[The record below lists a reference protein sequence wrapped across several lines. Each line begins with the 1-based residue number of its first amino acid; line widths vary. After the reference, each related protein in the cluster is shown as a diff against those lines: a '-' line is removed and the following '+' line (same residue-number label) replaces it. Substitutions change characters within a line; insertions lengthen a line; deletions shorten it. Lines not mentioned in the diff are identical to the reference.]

1 MPRPFHLLFVTV
13 AFTSLVSVALFSDE
27 EIIRTFRGR
36 EIGPT
41 TMGGRVVDIE
51 VDSKNVH
58 RIFVASAS
66 GGLWATENNGS
77 TWKNIFEDEKTI
89 SIGDIALDSK
99 APKTIW
105 VGTGEA
111 NNQRSS
117 FWGDGVYKTTDGGKN
132 WINTG
137 LNETHHIGRIV
148 IDPND
153 SNIVYVAALG
163 HLYTSN
169 EERGLFKTT
178 NGGKT
183 WDKVLYVNDSVGV
196 VDVVIDPSN
205 PKILY
210 AASYERIRRSW
221 DFDGAGPGSAIYK
234 TEDAGHTWKKLTD
247 GLPGGEIGRI
257 GLAIY
262 QKNPKIV
269 FATVSNQNLVT
280 RSDTPRSRNRG
291 GDDDPSE
298 QKENKDE
305 TDSNDKK
312 TKDVAKGE
320 QASKDIETP
329 FGFRLKVENGT
340 LTITGL
346 RRTNALARSGIAND
360 QVVTSF
366 GGINLDAKSPNALGA
381 VKSLLGSLKQ
391 SDSVLM
397 ETKRGDQTI
406 SARLSIPSSQQP
418 QQTQVGGEV
427 YRSDD
432 SGVTWKKVNRQPV
445 GGSPAYY
452 YGQIRIDPTDE
463 KRLYML
469 SVPMYTSVDGGKNWS
484 SVARSVHVDH
494 HAIWVDPNSPN
505 HLMLG
510 NDGGFHQSYD
520 YGKTWDHYF
529 NIPMAQFYAVTADM
543 QKPYHVYGGLQ
554 DNGSWGGPS
563 RSGRSGIGYSD
574 WYRVGGGDGF
584 YVQVDPRDSDVL
596 LSESQFGAISKTN
609 RSTGARASIRPR
621 SSNSNERYR
630 FNWNSPILMS
640 VHNPNVVY
648 FGGNKLFKSTT
659 QGGDWA
665 EISEDLTTADP
676 DRLKGNVPHC
686 TITTI
691 AESSID
697 KQLLMVGTDDGK
709 VQVTTNGGG
718 AWQDLSMNFPFAPK
732 DWWCSRV
739 VLSSHDTST
748 AFATF
753 TGFREDDFR
762 AFVFKTTDL
771 GKTWTSI
778 IGNLPSEPINVIQ
791 EDKINKE
798 LLYLGTEFGAYVTLD
813 GGSTWSPIGRLPR
826 VSVQDLLVHSRE
838 QDLIIGTHG
847 RGIFIVDDIS
857 PLQQMGN
864 KNDGSVHLYTPR
876 TATIYAPISSSS
888 FSGDRKFNGP
898 NPSSSAKVWYRVTNE
913 LKDEY
918 QIRIVDI
925 SGKELVKMETE
936 QKPGLY
942 SVSVP
947 VGRPSSNFSRGGSR
961 RSGNNRPPTVLSA
974 GQYRVELISKDEKEK
989 QSVVLKVEAAE

>member
-1 MPRPFHLLFVTV
+1 
-13 AFTSLVSVALFSDE
+13 
-27 EIIRTFRGR
+27 
-36 EIGPT
+36 
-41 TMGGRVVDIE
+41 
-51 VDSKNVH
+51 
-58 RIFVASAS
+58 
-66 GGLWATENNGS
+66 
-77 TWKNIFEDEKTI
+77 
-89 SIGDIALDSK
+89 
-99 APKTIW
+99 
-105 VGTGEA
+105 
-111 NNQRSS
+111 
-117 FWGDGVYKTTDGGKN
+117 
-132 WINTG
+132 
-137 LNETHHIGRIV
+137 
-148 IDPND
+148 
-153 SNIVYVAALG
+153 
-163 HLYTSN
+163 
-169 EERGLFKTT
+169 
-178 NGGKT
+178 
-183 WDKVLYVNDSVGV
+183 
-196 VDVVIDPSN
+196 
-205 PKILY
+205 
-210 AASYERIRRSW
+210 
-221 DFDGAGPGSAIYK
+221 
-234 TEDAGHTWKKLTD
+234 
-247 GLPGGEIGRI
+247 
-257 GLAIY
+257 
-262 QKNPKIV
+262 
-269 FATVSNQNLVT
+269 
-280 RSDTPRSRNRG
+280 
-291 GDDDPSE
+291 
-298 QKENKDE
+298 
-305 TDSNDKK
+305 
-312 TKDVAKGE
+312 
-320 QASKDIETP
+320 
-329 FGFRLKVENGT
+329 
-340 LTITGL
+340 
-346 RRTNALARSGIAND
+346 
-360 QVVTSF
+360 SF

-748 AFATF
+748 AFASF

-778 IGNLPSEPINVIQ
+778 VGNLPSEPINVIQ